1 MNKKIEMFDVDAQ
14 LDERFGKEGTETRK
28 AAEKRAEAF
37 FTENQHLDSLL
48 NSFQY
53 NTSKHQH

>member
-1 MNKKIEMFDVDAQ
+1 MFDVDAQ

>member
-1 MNKKIEMFDVDAQ
+1 MSKKIEMFDVDAQ
-14 LDERFGKEGTETRK
+14 LDERFGEEGSETRK

-48 NSFQY
+48 NSIQY